1 MTITSVSGGISISVS
16 DIGQYRLIRDAL
28 IQYEQK
34 YSNECIDSG
43 ISNLIAQMEEI

>member
-1 MTITSVSGGISISVS
+1 MTITAGSDGIAVTVA

-34 YSNECIDSG
+34 YMVECGESG
-43 ISNLIAQMEEI
+43 ISNLIAQMEEL